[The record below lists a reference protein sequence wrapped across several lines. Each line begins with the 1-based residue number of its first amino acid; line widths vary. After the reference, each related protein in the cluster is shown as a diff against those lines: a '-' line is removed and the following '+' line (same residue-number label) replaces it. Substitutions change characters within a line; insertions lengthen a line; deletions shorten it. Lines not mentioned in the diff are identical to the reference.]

1 MERELPEEG
10 GIMTDFAIGT
20 STRLNVLALAAA
32 ILFAISLPF
41 VVPDPGSRD
50 VSELHFIGP

>member
-1 MERELPEEG
+1 
-10 GIMTDFAIGT
+10 MTDFAIGT
-20 STRLNVLALAAA
+20 STRPNVLALAAA
-32 ILFAISLPF
+32 ILLSIFAISLPF